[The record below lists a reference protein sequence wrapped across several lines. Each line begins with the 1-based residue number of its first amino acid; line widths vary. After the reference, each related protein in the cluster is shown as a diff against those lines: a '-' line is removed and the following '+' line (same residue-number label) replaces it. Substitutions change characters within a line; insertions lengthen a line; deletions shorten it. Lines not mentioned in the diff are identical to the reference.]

1 VRINFDHQKPEDFLD
16 LCSKPS
22 VTQELETA
30 PDLGGAQGACA
41 WGSPP
46 KRAPHH
52 ISLHVFSHMYDM
64 CVPLSHFSE
73 ESLFVEANSYIGRP
87 DGKILLEY
95 YLIIVTKQLLYLL
108 VS

>member
-1 VRINFDHQKPEDFLD
+1 
-16 LCSKPS
+16 
-22 VTQELETA
+22 
-30 PDLGGAQGACA
+30 
-41 WGSPP
+41 
-46 KRAPHH
+46 
-52 ISLHVFSHMYDM
+52 MYDM